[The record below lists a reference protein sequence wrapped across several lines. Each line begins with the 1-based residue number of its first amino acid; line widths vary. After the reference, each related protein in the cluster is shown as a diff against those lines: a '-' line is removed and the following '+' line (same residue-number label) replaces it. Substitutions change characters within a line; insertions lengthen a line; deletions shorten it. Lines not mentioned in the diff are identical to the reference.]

1 MTARQ
6 RKGGPRARGAG
17 ATSQREA
24 SQAHRRGAPPPRT
37 RWPGGTGAAMSFV
50 LPLALLAIAAVLI
63 HYALEGQR
71 AATTRGPD
79 VSRMD
84 PNAAYQQA
92 IHISTLRDWRASLPY
107 YRRAMA
113 GQPGREWRPHFNYAL
128 VLNNLTLQFTTR
140 AGQQVSTTR
149 SSAERIRFGRAAL
162 DEFWTA
168 VQLAPDGATRAKI
181 LSLRANMMV
190 LWGFPWEAF
199 ASYRAASHEDSTRTD
214 LRQRGDQFLALMH
227 DPSQFR
233 FVQPDSTMRL
243 AAP

>member
-1 MTARQ
+1 M
-6 RKGGPRARGAG
+6 
-17 ATSQREA
+17 
-24 SQAHRRGAPPPRT
+24 
-37 RWPGGTGAAMSFV
+37 
-50 LPLALLAIAAVLI
+50 LPLALLALAAVLI
-63 HYALEGQR
+63 HYALESRR
-71 AATTRGPD
+71 AASTPGPD

-84 PNAAYQQA
+84 PNIAYQQA

-107 YRRAMA
+107 YQRAMA